1 MKKCPPLFAAVLA
14 SFAVFPASGQL
25 SLPSQKVAAASTA
38 VNWRSLVSGIEL
50 GIFPAPGGSGQMQ
63 IVRVDV
69 GKHPLKLCSAS
80 PDGQPML
87 TAEEW
92 AREKKLCLVVNAGMY
107 ETDGYT
113 HCGHM
118 KNHGNVQPA
127 AFRSDYSSICVFSPL
142 TKGMPVFR
150 LLDTDDPSVEKGILS
165 KYAVAVQN
173 LRLIKRPGENR
184 WKQQPKMWSE
194 VALGEDK
201 DGRALF
207 IFCRKPST
215 MHDLNEHLLKLPIH
229 LVCAQHLDGGP
240 PASFYLNCGGVVI
253 RGVGS
258 YESGFNEKSDNQK
271 FWLLPN
277 VIGVSAP

>member
-1 MKKCPPLFAAVLA
+1 MKTLVLA
-14 SFAVFPASGQL
+14 SFAVLLSSNASIVMGQNIV
-25 SLPSQKVAAASTA
+25 PASTA
-38 VNWRSLVSGIEL
+38 GASWRTLVSGIEL
-50 GIFPAPGGSGQMQ
+50 GFFPAPGGSGQMQ
-63 IVRVDV
+63 IVRVDAR
-69 GKHPLKLCSAS
+69 KHSRKLFSSS
-80 PDGQPML
+80 PTGQPML

-92 AREKKLCLVVNAGMY
+92 AKQQKLCLVVNAGMY

-113 HCGHM
+113 HCGYM
-118 KNHGNVQPA
+118 KNHGTALPA
-127 AFRSDYSSICVFSPL
+127 AFRNDYSSICVFSPVAAG
-142 TKGMPVFR
+142 TTAFR
-150 LLDTDDPSVEKGILS
+150 LLDTDATDIEKNILS

-201 DGRALF
+201 DGNAMF
-207 IFCRKPST
+207 IFCRTPST
-215 MHDLNEHLLKLPIH
+215 MHDFNEHLLKLPIH
-229 LVCAQHLDGGP
+229 LVSAQHLDGGP

-258 YESGFNEKSDNQK
+258 YESGFNESSGSQK

-277 VIGVSAP
+277 VIGVAAP